1 MDRMFSLKIDNF
13 YLNLIGNIDEEK
25 LGKAGNYKK
34 LVIQQKDIVCNKL
47 FEDSIHDE
55 PAPKFQKQ
63 PLLYLPEPM
72 LREFTYNDRI
82 LVKRYFLED
91 SFPSDRHSGNSLDY
105 ETLIDNQIFHEAY
118 IILNS

>member
-1 MDRMFSLKIDNF
+1 MFSLKIDNF
-13 YLNLIGNIDEEK
+13 NLNLIGNIDEEK
-25 LGKAGNYKK
+25 LGKSGNYKK

-82 LVKRYFLED
+82 LVKRYFLVD
-91 SFPSDRHSGNSLDY
+91 SFPSDRHSGNSLAY
-105 ETLIDNQIFHEAY
+105 ENLINYQMF
-118 IILNS
+118 LFFV

>member
-1 MDRMFSLKIDNF
+1 MFSLKIDNF
-13 YLNLIGNIDEEK
+13 NLNLIGNIDEEK
-25 LGKAGNYKK
+25 LGKSGNYKK

-91 SFPSDRHSGNSLDY
+91 SFPSDRHSGNSLGY
-105 ETLIDNQIFHEAY
+105 GTLINDQMFFFVKHISY
-118 IILNS
+118 